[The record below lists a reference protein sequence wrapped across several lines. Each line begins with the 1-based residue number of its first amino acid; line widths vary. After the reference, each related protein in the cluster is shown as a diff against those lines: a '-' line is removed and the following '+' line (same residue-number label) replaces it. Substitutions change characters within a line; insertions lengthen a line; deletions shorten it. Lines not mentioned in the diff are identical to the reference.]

1 MGIGIV
7 NGDVVPVTAAA
18 AAHFYLLSGPNPPP
32 QPQPGS
38 PNHSA
43 PQHLPPTRGVS
54 FESCD
59 THFLCS
65 DAPEPEPE
73 PEPESQHDRALELEL
88 ARILK
93 PELNEL
99 AQHMVEP
106 ALTLAGESEM
116 SLATCSDFRLH
127 LKRLSD

>member
-1 MGIGIV
+1 MV
-7 NGDVVPVTAAA
+7 CYN
-18 AAHFYLLSGPNPPP
+18 HNP
-32 QPQPGS
+32 Q
-38 PNHSA
+38 
-43 PQHLPPTRGVS
+43 GVS

-65 DAPEPEPE
+65 DAPE

-99 AQHMVEP
+99 AQHMVGGWIIQMAHEWIWI
-106 ALTLAGESEM
+106 AI
-116 SLATCSDFRLH
+116 R
-127 LKRLSD
+127 